1 MGLFDSIAGSM
12 MGKLAGGSNSNPML
26 QAGLDLINQYGGAEG
41 VLNKLREN
49 GLDDEVNSWLGQ
61 GNNLPLSLQQVV
73 QVFGQQA
80 VTAMAQKFDLPAD
93 EFGSKLAEYLP
104 KVIDKLSPDGK
115 VPSSQVELMARAFSL
130 LRS

>member
-12 MGKLAGGSNSNPML
+12 MGKLAGGSNANPML

-41 VLNKLREN
+41 VLNKLRES
-49 GLDDEVNSWLGQ
+49 GLGDEVSSWLGQ
-61 GNNLPLSLQQVV
+61 GANLPISLQQIL
-73 QVFGQQA
+73 QVFGQEA
-80 VTAMAQKFDLPAD
+80 IKSMAHKFDLPAD

-115 VPSSQVELMARAFSL
+115 VPTSQVELMARAFSL
-130 LRS
+130 LK

>member
-12 MGKLAGGSNSNPML
+12 MGKLAGGSNANPML

-41 VLNKLREN
+41 VLNKLRES
-49 GLDDEVNSWLGQ
+49 GLGDEVSSWLGQ
-61 GNNLPLSLQQVV
+61 GANLPISLQQIL
-73 QVFGQQA
+73 QVFGQEA
-80 VTAMAQKFDLPAD
+80 IKAMAHKFDLPAD

-115 VPSSQVELMARAFSL
+115 VPTSQVELMARAFSL
-130 LRS
+130 LK